1 MALGLEREVAAL
13 VPNPE
18 RVRSVHVLTTRTQSV
33 ITVKVYLDPLT
44 SKEQPEPEPFIFVN
58 VELWHQGPLVHGQE

>member
-1 MALGLEREVAAL
+1 M
-13 VPNPE
+13 
-18 RVRSVHVLTTRTQSV
+18 HVLTTRTQSV